1 MGANP
6 LLADGLLVAPA
17 PLIDIG
23 LNLADHRFAQ
33 DCDRVLARA
42 RAAGIAGA
50 ILTGTS
56 AATSAQVVALCQTL
70 LAFPGMLH
78 CTVGVHPHGASHWQ
92 PATAAVLRELA
103 ANPKVVAIGE
113 TGLDFN
119 RDFSPRPDQERAF
132 VAQLELACELGLP
145 VFLHERDAHVRLFDI
160 LQSYRDRLTAGVVHC
175 FTGDRDSL
183 SNYLDLG
190 LHIGITGWLCDSRRG
205 GPLRELVRHIPLDRL
220 MLETDAPYLAPRNM
234 TPKPAGNRNEPAF
247 LPWIL
252 REIARHRP
260 EPEAV
265 IATATTQT
273 AARFFRIP
281 LPASPRAV
289 DAAVSSYS

>member
-1 MGANP
+1 MGANHQP
-6 LLADGLLVAPA
+6 DSERMSAPT

-23 LNLADHRFAQ
+23 LNLADHRFAH
-33 DCDRVLARA
+33 DCWPTLARA
-42 RAAGIAGA
+42 QVAGVAGA

-56 AATSAQVVALCQTL
+56 AATSAQVVALCRQ
-70 LAFPGMLH
+70 AQAEFPGMLH
-78 CTVGVHPHGASHWQ
+78 CTAGVHPHAASHWQ
-92 PATAAVLRELA
+92 PATAATLRELA
-103 ANPKVVAIGE
+103 ANAEVVAIGE

-145 VFLHERDAHVRLFDI
+145 VFLHERDAHLRLFDI
-160 LQSYRDRLTAGVVHC
+160 LKSYRDRLTAGVVHC

-183 SNYLDLG
+183 FNYLDLD

-220 MLETDAPYLAPRNM
+220 MLETDAPYLVPRNM
-234 TPKPAGNRNEPAF
+234 APKPAGNRNEPAF

-265 IATATTQT
+265 IAAATTQT
-273 AARFFRIP
+273 AAGFFRIP
-281 LPASPRAV
+281 LPTPLRAV
-289 DAAVSSYS
+289 DAAISG